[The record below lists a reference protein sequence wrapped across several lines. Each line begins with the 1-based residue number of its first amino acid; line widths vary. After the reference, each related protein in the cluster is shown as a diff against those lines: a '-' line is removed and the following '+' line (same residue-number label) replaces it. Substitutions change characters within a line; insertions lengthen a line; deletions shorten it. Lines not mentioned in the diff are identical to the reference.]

1 MDIREKF
8 KLIRKQRKISLRE
21 LGNIAGSAS
30 SISDFENGKT
40 NLSNDIL
47 FQLLGYMIVEIN
59 EIFDWSDF
67 HSAEF
72 LTLKKRMD
80 EAMENSDWP
89 SLLQIKNDLQ
99 ELAISKHQYI
109 YHILSLVLEIIIAE
123 KQHKTVS
130 QQVINELTDYFFS
143 LDYWTN
149 LDIGLMGSVVS
160 YFTTEAIV
168 LFTDTILENTPD
180 KLKNNLDRIKIDTIL
195 NLVSVLI
202 SRKEKS
208 ASKQLLTLLF
218 EKHFPNYFAFQKL
231 YLLEL
236 KAIYQSI
243 WEDPKQGR
251 SLHNDVIHSVS
262 LLLSKAEAQEWDA
275 YFLELTEQ

>member
-1 MDIREKF
+1 M
-8 KLIRKQRKISLRE
+8 
-21 LGNIAGSAS
+21 
-30 SISDFENGKT
+30 
-40 NLSNDIL
+40 
-47 FQLLGYMIVEIN
+47 
-59 EIFDWSDF
+59 
-67 HSAEF
+67 
-72 LTLKKRMD
+72 
-80 EAMENSDWP
+80 
-89 SLLQIKNDLQ
+89 
-99 ELAISKHQYI
+99 
-109 YHILSLVLEIIIAE
+109 
-123 KQHKTVS
+123 
-130 QQVINELTDYFFS
+130 
-143 LDYWTN
+143 
-149 LDIGLMGSVVS
+149 
-160 YFTTEAIV
+160 
-168 LFTDTILENTPD
+168 ENTPD

-262 LLLSKAEAQEWDA
+262 LLLSKSEAQEWDA